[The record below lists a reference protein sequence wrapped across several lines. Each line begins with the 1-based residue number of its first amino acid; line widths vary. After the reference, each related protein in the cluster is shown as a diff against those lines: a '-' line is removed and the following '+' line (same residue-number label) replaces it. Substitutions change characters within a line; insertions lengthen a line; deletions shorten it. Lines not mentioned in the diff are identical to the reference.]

1 MRPDDLQY
9 TKDHEWVRLE
19 DGKVII
25 GITDYAAQEL
35 GDIVYIELPE
45 VGRDV
50 QAGESLG
57 TIETVKAV
65 EDVYA
70 PVSGT
75 VVEVNSSLEEK
86 PETVNEDP
94 YGDGWLFGIEPS
106 GDAEGLMSAADYD
119 AMID

>member
-9 TKDHEWVRLE
+9 TKDHEWVRME
-19 DGKVII
+19 EGAAII

-45 VGRDV
+45 VGREV
-50 QAGESLG
+50 QAGESMG

-70 PVSGT
+70 PLSGT
-75 VVEVNSSLEEK
+75 VVEVNASLEQK
-86 PETVNEDP
+86 PEAVNEDP
-94 YGDGWLFGIEPS
+94 YGEGWLVRIEPE
-106 GDAEGLMSAADYD
+106 GDAEDLMSAADYD
-119 AMID
+119 AMIG